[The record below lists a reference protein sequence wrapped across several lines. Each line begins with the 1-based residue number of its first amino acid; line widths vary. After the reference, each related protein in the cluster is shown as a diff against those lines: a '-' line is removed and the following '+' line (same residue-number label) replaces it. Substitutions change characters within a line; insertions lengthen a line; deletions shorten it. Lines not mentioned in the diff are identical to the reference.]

1 MWLDRLNLLVDID
14 KLKDKTVLI
23 VGIGG
28 VGGYA
33 LEAIARSGINN
44 IIIVDNDVVDITN
57 LNRQIISN
65 LNNVGCKKIE
75 VAKERVLGI
84 NKECNVITYDLFLDD
99 KNIYDIIDNHQ
110 IDYIIDACDTMIVK
124 KELIRISK
132 KRNIKLITS
141 MGTAN
146 KMHPEKLEIMD
157 IRKTEYDP
165 VAKLIRKMIKDE
177 KINGKVMCVCS
188 KEVPIKNKKLGS
200 NAFVP
205 ATAGLLLA
213 SYVINDIV
221 GD

>member
-65 LNNVGCKKIE
+65 LNNVGCKKVE

-84 NKECNVITYDLFLDD
+84 NKECNIITYDLFLDD

>member
-65 LNNVGCKKIE
+65 LNNVGCKKVE

>member
-1 MWLDRLNLLVDID
+1 MWLDRLNLLVDIN

-188 KEVPIKNKKLGS
+188 KEVPIKNNKLGS

>member
-1 MWLDRLNLLVDID
+1 MWLDRLNLLVDIN

>member
-75 VAKERVLGI
+75 VAKERVLDI
-84 NKECNVITYDLFLDD
+84 NKECNIITYDLFLDD
-99 KNIYDIIDNHQ
+99 KIY
-110 IDYIIDACDTMIVK
+110 
-124 KELIRISK
+124 
-132 KRNIKLITS
+132 IK
-141 MGTAN
+141 
-146 KMHPEKLEIMD
+146 
-157 IRKTEYDP
+157 
-165 VAKLIRKMIKDE
+165 
-177 KINGKVMCVCS
+177 
-188 KEVPIKNKKLGS
+188 
-200 NAFVP
+200 
-205 ATAGLLLA
+205 
-213 SYVINDIV
+213 
-221 GD
+221 